1 MSRVELE
8 TTFWLSATHPDQFP
22 RSNVPEISF
31 LGRSN
36 VGKSS
41 LLNAIVGQKRLAFT
55 SSTPGRTQTVN
66 YYRVGD
72 EFVFVDLPGYG
83 FAKAPRALAS
93 EWQQM
98 IESYLLQKSV
108 VPGLAVALIDSRR
121 GWMEKDLQLKEWL
134 EFHGKPYV
142 VVATKADKLNQ
153 KERQE
158 SQKAIRTHYP
168 DGDLIW
174 FSAVNGQG
182 VKEVWQAIWKTRRA

>member
-1 MSRVELE
+1 MTRVELDAS
-8 TTFWLSATHPDQFP
+8 FWLSAAQPDQFP
-22 RSNVPEISF
+22 VVTAPEIAF

-41 LLNAIVGQKRLAFT
+41 LLNAIVGNKRLAFT

-66 YYRVGD
+66 YFRVGE

-83 FAKAPRALAS
+83 FAKAPRSVADA
-93 EWQQM
+93 WRKM
-98 IESYLLQKSV
+98 IESYLLQPDS
-108 VPGLAVALIDSRR
+108 PALAVVLIDSRR

-134 EFHGKPYV
+134 EFHRKPYL

-158 SQKAIRTHYP
+158 SRKAIRAEYAE
-168 DGDLIW
+168 GELIW
-174 FSAVNGQG
+174 FSAVTGQG
-182 VKEVWQAIWKTRRA
+182 VKEVWQAIWKTHRA